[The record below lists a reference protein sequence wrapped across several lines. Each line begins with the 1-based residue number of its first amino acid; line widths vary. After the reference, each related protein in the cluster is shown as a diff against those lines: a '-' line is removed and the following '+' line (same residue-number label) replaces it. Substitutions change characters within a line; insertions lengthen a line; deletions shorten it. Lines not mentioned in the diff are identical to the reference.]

1 MSIKIFS
8 FTRNKYMSDKTVLIT
23 GANKGIGY
31 EISRQLGELDYR
43 VFLTARDKNLGKE
56 AEEKLRKQNLDVEFV
71 QLDVIS
77 SESIK
82 SAFKNIKKKCSQ
94 LDLLIN
100 NAAILLDKADILKM
114 SIPLLQKTIDTNVYG
129 VIEVIRRF
137 LPMMGKGG
145 RIINISS
152 DQGSL
157 ARMGTYAPA
166 YSISKVMVNAVTR
179 QFANT
184 LVNQGIAVNSM
195 HPGWV
200 RTDMGGRTAPLSL
213 EQGAETAVWLAT
225 EAPHSFTGKFFSE
238 KKEMEW

>member
-1 MSIKIFS
+1 
-8 FTRNKYMSDKTVLIT
+8 MSDKKVLIT

-31 EISRQLGELDYR
+31 EIARQLGQHGLKI
-43 VFLTARDKNLGKE
+43 FLTARNENLGKK
-56 AEEKLRKQNLDVEFV
+56 AENKLQSQNLDVEFI
-71 QLDVIS
+71 QLDVTDS
-77 SESIK
+77 DSIK
-82 SAFKNIKKKCSQ
+82 SAYKNLKVKCSQ
-94 LDLLIN
+94 LDILIN
-100 NAAILLDKADILKM
+100 NAAILLDKANIMKM
-114 SIPLLQKTIDTNVYG
+114 PIPLLQQTIDTNVYG

-137 LPMMGKGG
+137 LPLMSKGG

-152 DQGSL
+152 EQGSM

-166 YSISKVMVNAVTR
+166 YSISKAMLNAVTR
-179 QFANT
+179 QFAKI
-184 LVNQGIAVNSM
+184 LVKQGISVNTM

-200 RTDMGGRTAPLSL
+200 RTDMGGRTAPLAL